1 MTASGLFRLCGLAAV
16 AGGALWEAWGGAL
29 FLMPGRFYYF
39 GSIAALV
46 VPLLFSVV
54 LIGLY
59 ATLSGWQRLVGGIGL
74 IVAVAG
80 SFVAF
85 CGSIWSVVLPAADVT
100 PVCFYLA
107 ERGLPQHVLNWVP
120 DLCTALVV
128 VGAAVLSARALG
140 RWSAVPLIGGLVG
153 WAFYVTDFGS
163 TAGLLLANIAFG
175 VLFGLSWVGLGCLLW
190 QLGRQRV

>member
-1 MTASGLFRLCGLAAV
+1 VAPSGLFRWCGLAAV

-29 FLMPGRFYYF
+29 LLMPGRFYYF

-59 ATLSGWQRLVGGIGL
+59 ATLPGWQRVLGGTGL
-74 IVAVAG
+74 ILTGVG

-85 CGSIWSVVLPAADVT
+85 CGSIWAAVLPVADVT
-100 PVCFYLA
+100 PVCSYLA
-107 ERGLPQHVLNWVP
+107 ERGLPQHVLHWVP

-128 VGAAVLSARALG
+128 VGAAVLSAKALG
-140 RWSAVPLIGGLVG
+140 RGSTVPVVGGLVG
-153 WAFYVTDFGS
+153 SS
-163 TAGLLLANIAFG
+163 T
-175 VLFGLSWVGLGCLLW
+175 
-190 QLGRQRV
+190 